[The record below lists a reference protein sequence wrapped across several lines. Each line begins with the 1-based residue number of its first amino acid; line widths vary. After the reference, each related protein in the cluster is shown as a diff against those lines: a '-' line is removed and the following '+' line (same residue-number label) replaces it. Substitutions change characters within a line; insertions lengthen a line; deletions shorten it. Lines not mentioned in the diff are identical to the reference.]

1 MMESSETNE
10 TTAMEQS
17 AEINA
22 EVRQNEP
29 TQPQATDTVA
39 AETAVSEPTESQEV
53 AVEETAAESEAT
65 PTANIYKTK
74 EEVVAR
80 ARQIVETGEASDK
93 QELDLLKQL
102 FYKFHNAEAVKA
114 REEHF
119 AAGGT

>member
-39 AETAVSEPTESQEV
+39 A
-53 AVEETAAESEAT
+53 
-65 PTANIYKTK
+65 
-74 EEVVAR
+74 
-80 ARQIVETGEASDK
+80 
-93 QELDLLKQL
+93 
-102 FYKFHNAEAVKA
+102 
-114 REEHF
+114 
-119 AAGGT
+119 

>member
-1 MMESSETNE
+1 MESSETNE

-80 ARQIVETGEASDK
+80 ARQIVETGEASD
-93 QELDLLKQL
+93 
-102 FYKFHNAEAVKA
+102 
-114 REEHF
+114 
-119 AAGGT
+119 

>member
-53 AVEETAAESEAT
+53 AV
-65 PTANIYKTK
+65 
-74 EEVVAR
+74 
-80 ARQIVETGEASDK
+80 
-93 QELDLLKQL
+93 
-102 FYKFHNAEAVKA
+102 KA
-114 REEHF
+114 RPHPLPIYTRPRKRWWHEP
-119 AAGGT
+119 GR